1 MAYVIAISGKG
12 GVGKTTIT
20 SLIIKY
26 LLSLK
31 KGSILAVDADPS
43 FNLHF
48 LLGMDAPKTLG
59 QLRESAKKDKPNSMD
74 LFSFLEYGINMA
86 ISEGKIDLL
95 AMGRKE
101 GKGCYCS
108 VNNAL
113 REKLKTVT
121 KSYDYIVIDNEAGI
135 EHISR
140 QTDAFVDIMFIVIDP
155 SKRSLITAQTIISLI
170 KELENDVGKVYL
182 IGNKM
187 NEIPNWVKTDIPFL
201 GAIPLDPML
210 QKYEDE
216 NLSFLSLP
224 ETSIAYQE
232 LSKCFRQNWE
242 TSIISNYSPCKESRS
257 IEKN

>member
-1 MAYVIAISGKG
+1 MAYTIAVAGKG
-12 GVGKTTIT
+12 GCGKTTIT

-86 ISEGKIDLL
+86 ILEGKIDLL

-113 REKLKTVT
+113 RRELKEIT

-140 QTDAFVDIMFIVIDP
+140 QTDASVNLMFIVVDP
-155 SKRSLITAQTIISLI
+155 SPRSLITAQTIINLI
-170 KELENDVGKVYL
+170 KELENDVGKVCL

-187 NEIPNWVKTDIPFL
+187 DKIPNWLKMDIPFL
-201 GAIPLDPML
+201 GCIPFDPML
-210 QKYEDE
+210 QKYEEE
-216 NLSFLSLP
+216 NLSFLSFP
-224 ETSIAYQE
+224 ETSLAYQE
-232 LSKCFRQNWE
+232 LKKICVQVLGENEFKTLN
-242 TSIISNYSPCKESRS
+242 TYL
-257 IEKN
+257 

>member
-1 MAYVIAISGKG
+1 MGQTIAVAGKG
-12 GVGKTTIT
+12 GTGKTTIT

-43 FNLHF
+43 FNLHI
-48 LLGMDAPKTLG
+48 LLGMDVQKTLG
-59 QLRESAKKDKPNSMD
+59 QLRESAKKSKPNSQD
-74 LFSFLEYGINMA
+74 IFSFLEYGINMA
-86 ISEGKIDLL
+86 IAEGKIDLL

-113 REKLKTVT
+113 RELLKAVT

-140 QTDAFVDIMFIVIDP
+140 QTDVAVSLMLIIIDP
-155 SKRSLITAQTIISLI
+155 SPRSLITAKTIINLT
-170 KELENDVGKVYL
+170 KELENDVERVCL

-187 NEIPNWVKTDIPFL
+187 NILPYPLSIDAPFL
-201 GAIPLDPML
+201 GAIPSDPIL
-210 QKYEDE
+210 QTYEE
-216 NLSFLSLP
+216 KGISFLNLP
-224 ETSIAYQE
+224 ETSLAYQA
-232 LSKCFRQNWE
+232 L
-242 TSIISNYSPCKESRS
+242 
-257 IEKN
+257 KNLMCLTEDLRTEDRRLKIKDKL

>member
-1 MAYVIAISGKG
+1 MAYTIAVSGKG

-43 FNLHF
+43 FNLHI
-48 LLGMDAPKTLG
+48 LLGVETPRTLG
-59 QLRESAKKDKPNSMD
+59 QLRESAKKDKPSSLD

-113 REKLKTVT
+113 RESLKAIT

-140 QTDAFVDIMFIVIDP
+140 ETDASVDLMLIVIDP
-155 SKRSLITAQTIISLI
+155 SPRSLITAQTIINLT
-170 KELENDVGKVYL
+170 KELENDVKKVYL

-187 NEIPNWVKTDIPFL
+187 KEIPHWVKMDIPFL
-201 GAIPLDPML
+201 GIIPFDPIL
-210 QKYEDE
+210 QSYEE
-216 NLSFLSLP
+216 KNVSFLNLP
-224 ETSIAYQE
+224 ETSLSYQE
-232 LSKCFRQNWE
+232 LKR
-242 TSIISNYSPCKESRS
+242 IITLTNP
-257 IEKN
+257 